1 MAKEMIECIALVC
14 VQAKME
20 ETEKIEHLERRQ
32 EKFIREY
39 SKRNGIKIVGVIRC
53 RGLGQMHINQKF
65 NDIVALIQTRKVQGM
80 IVVDMQAI
88 SSNLA
93 DAYLK
98 VGKVRSAGGIMVTVN
113 DGLLRLNLRSKFYGK

>member
-32 EKFIREY
+32 EKLIREY
-39 SKRNGIKIVGVIRC
+39 SKRNGIKVVDVIRC
-53 RGLGQMHINQKF
+53 RGLGQMYINQKF
-65 NDIVALIQTRKVQGM
+65 NDAVALIQHRKVQGL
-80 IVVDMQAI
+80 IAIDMQSIA
-88 SSNLA
+88 SNLA

-98 VGKVRSAGGIMVTVN
+98 VGKVRSAGGVMVTIN
-113 DGLLRLNLRSKFYGK
+113 EGSLKLNIRSNIYGK